1 MQDVPDMELVQNY
14 NQQGSEEAFAE
25 LVRRH
30 IGLVYSAALR
40 RVGIPAQAEEITQAV
55 FIILARKAASLRPDT
70 VLEGWLY
77 ETTRLTSLSFLRRER
92 RRQLHEQ
99 EAYMQ
104 STLRES
110 GETFAWQQLA
120 PLLDEAMSRLGKKDR
135 DAVILRFFK
144 QKNLGE
150 VAAALKVTEAAAQR
164 RVLRALDKLQRY
176 FSKRG
181 VTSTTAIIAG
191 AVSAFSVQAAPA
203 ALAKSVTAVAVAKG
217 VAASG
222 STLALMKGTLKLMA
236 WAKAKTVVVVGVGI
250 LLAAGTTGTNRP
262 LRIWYHRM
270 CLRRDMSFQPVVPK
284 RSDGPSSV
292 TYWRWRFVE
301 GGQSRAEQV
310 RKRQEIDAPRQM
322 AALEA
327 LGFYVRR
334 EFALSDSWEP
344 FPEWLKGLSDKT
356 MKDVINGADWPDIRF
371 VRSTSN
377 TVLFHISGPLPLVQE
392 WERAVHDHEPHQ

>member
-1 MQDVPDMELVQNY
+1 MHDLPDMELVQNY
-14 NQQGSEEAFAE
+14 RQQGSEEAFAE

-30 IGLVYSAALR
+30 ISLVYSAALR
-40 RVGIPAQAEEITQAV
+40 RVGIAAQAEEITQAV

-104 STLRES
+104 SALQEP
-110 GETFAWQQLA
+110 GEASAWQQLG

-144 QKNLGE
+144 EKNLGE
-150 VAAALKVTEAAAQR
+150 VAAALKVTEPAAQR
-164 RVLRALDKLQRY
+164 RVLRALEKLHRY
-176 FSKRG
+176 FNKRG
-181 VTSTTAIIAG
+181 VSSTTAIIAE
-191 AVSAFSVQAAPA
+191 AVSAYSVQAAPV

-217 VAASG
+217 AAASG
-222 STLALMKGTLKLMA
+222 STASLIKGVLKATA
-236 WAKAKTVVVVGVGI
+236 WAKAKTAVVVGVGI

-262 LRIWYHRM
+262 LRVWYHRM

-292 TYWRWRFVE
+292 TYWRWRLVE

-310 RKRQEIDAPRQM
+310 RKHREIDAPRQM

-327 LGFYVRR
+327 LGYYVRR
-334 EFALSDSWEP
+334 EFALSNSSEP
-344 FPEWLKGLSDKT
+344 FPAWLKALSDKT
-356 MKDVINGADWPDIRF
+356 MKDVINGADWPDIEF

-377 TVLFHISGPLPLVQE
+377 TVLFHVSGPLPLVQE
-392 WERAVHDHEPHQ
+392 WERAVHDHERQQ